1 VLREYAGTVVVKS
14 PSPALLGLFTAPASA
29 RDHLYLIDP
38 LGNLMMRF
46 PREAD
51 PQRIRKDLGHLL
63 KVSRIG

>member
-1 VLREYAGTVVVKS
+1 
-14 PSPALLGLFTAPASA
+14 
-29 RDHLYLIDP
+29 
-38 LGNLMMRF
+38 MRF